1 MIHVAQIRNGKAK
14 KAVKLEM
21 DMRDCIEIP
30 LKNNTARHNRAR
42 LKENLRKCVEKER

>member
-21 DMRDCIEIP
+21 DMRNCIEIP
-30 LKNNTARHNRAR
+30 CKL
-42 LKENLRKCVEKER
+42 ERKPKKMCGT